1 MTSTRFGRL
10 ALAPAVAVLLAA
22 CVTVPVT
29 NPGLDEAR
37 ALYDRAAGDADAARS
52 APLELRSAQQALTQA
67 EAALKSG
74 EDMATVEHYA
84 YLARQRSA
92 TALQAGEIA
101 KAEQAV
107 TASGSERNRILMQA
121 RSREADKALSQ
132 AEQDRAESERARMQ
146 AQQERAASERARM
159 QAQASSADA
168 EAARQA
174 AERDRM
180 QAQASTA
187 DAEAARQAAAAQ
199 LAAAQSA
206 EAKAATLQSQLT
218 ALEAKQTERGMVLT
232 LGDVLFD
239 TGQAELKPG
248 AFSTIDRLATFMR
261 ENPERTLGVEGYT
274 DSVGSDAYNLSLS
287 QRRADAVRAALLARG
302 IDGSRITTSGMGK
315 ASPVAGNDTAPGRQ
329 RNRRVEIVI
338 SGTG

>member
-1 MTSTRFGRL
+1 MIATRFGRL
-10 ALAPAVAVLLAA
+10 ALAPAAAVLLAA
-22 CVTVPVT
+22 CATVPAT
-29 NPGLDEAR
+29 SPALDEAR

-52 APLELRSAQQALTQA
+52 APLELRSAQQALTQG

-92 TALQAGEIA
+92 TALQAGETA

-107 TASGSERNRILMQA
+107 AASASERNRILMQA
-121 RSREADKALSQ
+121 RSREAEQALL
-132 AEQDRAESERARMQ
+132 RAE
-146 AQQERAASERARM
+146 QERAASERARM

-168 EAARQA
+168 EAARKA
-174 AERDRM
+174 VE
-180 QAQASTA
+180 
-187 DAEAARQAAAAQ
+187 AQ
-199 LAAAQSA
+199 LAAAQAA
-206 EAKAATLQSQLT
+206 EAKAGRLQRQLT
-218 ALEAKQTERGMVLT
+218 ELEAKQTERGMVLT

-239 TGQAELKPG
+239 SGQAELKAG
-248 AFSTIDRLATFMR
+248 AFSTIDRLVTFMR
-261 ENPERTLGVEGYT
+261 ENPERTLVVEGYT

-302 IDGSRITTSGMGK
+302 IDGSRITASGMGK
-315 ASPVAGNDTAPGRQ
+315 ANPVAGNDTAAGRQ

-338 SGTG
+338 SSTG

>member
-1 MTSTRFGRL
+1 MIATRFGRL
-10 ALAPAVAVLLAA
+10 ALAPAAAVLLAA
-22 CVTVPVT
+22 CATVPVT
-29 NPGLDEAR
+29 SPALDEAR

-52 APLELRSAQQALTQA
+52 APLELRSAQQALTQG

-74 EDMATVEHYA
+74 EDMATIEHYA

-107 TASGSERNRILMQA
+107 AASASERNRILMQA
-121 RSREADKALSQ
+121 RSREAEQALL
-132 AEQDRAESERARMQ
+132 RAE
-146 AQQERAASERARM
+146 QERAASERARM

-180 QAQASTA
+180 QAQASSA
-187 DAEAARQAAAAQ
+187 EAEAARKAAEAQ
-199 LAAAQSA
+199 LAAAQAA
-206 EAKAATLQSQLT
+206 EAKAARLQRQLT
-218 ALEAKQTERGMVLT
+218 ELEAKQTERGMVLT

-239 TGQAELKPG
+239 SGQAELKAG

-261 ENPERTLGVEGYT
+261 ENPERTLVVEGYT

-315 ASPVAGNDTAPGRQ
+315 ANPVAGNDTAAGRQ

-338 SGTG
+338 SSTG

>member
-10 ALAPAVAVLLAA
+10 ALATAAAVLLAA
-22 CVTVPVT
+22 CVSVPVT
-29 NPGLDEAR
+29 NPALDEAR

-52 APLELRSAQQALTQA
+52 APLELRSAQQALTRA

-107 TASGSERNRILMQA
+107 AASGSARNRILMQA

-146 AQQERAASERARM
+146 AQQERAESERA
-159 QAQASSADA
+159 
-168 EAARQA
+168 
-174 AERDRM
+174 RM

-187 DAEAARQAAAAQ
+187 DAEAARKAADAQ

-206 EAKAATLQSQLT
+206 EAKSARLQSQLS

-239 TGQAELKPG
+239 TGQAELKAG

-261 ENPERTLGVEGYT
+261 ENPERTLVVEGYT

-302 IDGSRITTSGMGK
+302 VDGARITTSGMGK
-315 ASPVAGNDTAPGRQ
+315 ASPVASNDTASGRQ